1 MCFRLWSPGNESRP
15 PAFREPAPLEGE
27 TVTADIDTRPAGPPS
42 VPDRRAWGVLWLFTA
57 TTFLSAFL
65 LFFIQPMFAKM
76 VLPLLGGA
84 PSVWAVA
91 LLFFQG
97 ALLVGYGYAHLLV
110 RYVPAARTGYVHLVL
125 SALAFLSL
133 PIAIPEGWSE
143 PPISDPYFW
152 QLGLFVA
159 AIGLPF
165 VAVSANAP
173 LIQAWF
179 ARTGQAGS
187 ADPYFLYAASNFGS
201 LLALLGYPFLF
212 EPVFGLKALA
222 TLWAG
227 AFAALVLAL
236 GACFLVVRG
245 RALHQADGSLPAAE
259 PAPSRLRAAPD
270 WTARA
275 GWVGLAFVPSAL
287 LTAFTTHVATDVA
300 SAPLIWVIPLS
311 LYLASFV
318 VVFRERA
325 LIPRPILLTAHAV
338 AVILALLQLAQ
349 TEKETWFYS
358 AGFGVAAFIAVTL
371 VAHRTLYE
379 ARPDASHLTEFYLW
393 MSAGGVLGG
402 VFAALVA
409 PQIFPEVFEY
419 PLLLALSFACR
430 PGALDVRRESP
441 IALSLLVLMA
451 FGAAAAI
458 HWGPQIAAEHEI
470 DFRGWGSTAG
480 IAFLFALVGLLA
492 WRHPP
497 HLLFVAMCLY
507 LVVVMLPS
515 GVHRGNAQRS
525 YFGVY
530 RVVQSSDGEFNV
542 LQHGTTLHG
551 AQRIRDNTGKPV
563 ANVTP
568 ATYYHPHGPMAS
580 AVRLISVLA
589 AQARREAKFGIIGL
603 GTGSMACHASAGET
617 WRFFEIDP
625 VVVSIA
631 NSRKFT
637 FLANCQPDAPIV
649 IGDARLT
656 FEREEDESYDLVI
669 VDAFSSDAIP
679 VHLLTAE
686 ALALYASKV
695 KPEGAVVLHIS
706 NRYLDLEQVLAA
718 TFPAIGGLH
727 ALTIEDMTEEDGYA
741 VTSSTVV
748 VYGKN
753 AAAIERFQVIPG
765 SRPLADTTLKPWT
778 DDFSDLLGPFLAQ
791 YRKHR

>member
-1 MCFRLWSPGNESRP
+1 MTTPTETASASRTS
-15 PAFREPAPLEGE
+15 L
-27 TVTADIDTRPAGPPS
+27 ADRH
-42 VPDRRAWGVLWLFTA
+42 AWGVLALFTA

-65 LFFIQPMFAKM
+65 LFFIQPLFAKM

-97 ALLVGYGYAHLLV
+97 ALLIGYGYAHLLV
-110 RYVPAARTGYVHLVL
+110 RRVPAARTGFVHLAL

-133 PIAIPEGWSE
+133 PIAVPAGWSE

-152 QLGLFVA
+152 QLGLFAV

-173 LIQAWF
+173 LLQAWF
-179 ARTGQAGS
+179 ARTGHTAG

-212 EPVFGLKALA
+212 EPAFGLRALA
-222 TLWAG
+222 GLWTAG
-227 AFAALVLAL
+227 FMALVLAL
-236 GACFLVVRG
+236 ATCFLVVRAA
-245 RALHQADGSLPAAE
+245 RASGATIAGPVPAEVRPGGPASGAE
-259 PAPSRLRAAPD
+259 PDWRARAA
-270 WTARA
+270 WI
-275 GWVGLAFVPSAL
+275 GLAFVPSAL

-311 LYLASFV
+311 LYLATFV

-325 LIPRPILLTAHAV
+325 LIPRPVLLTLHAV

-349 TEKETWFYS
+349 TEKETWFYA
-358 AGFGVAAFIAVTL
+358 AGFGVAAFVTATL

-379 ARPDASHLTEFYLW
+379 ARPDARHLTEFYLW
-393 MSAGGVLGG
+393 MSVGGVLGG

-430 PGALDVRRESP
+430 PGALDIRQESTR
-441 IALSLLVLMA
+441 SLAGLLALVL
-451 FGAAAAI
+451 GVAAAI
-458 HWGPQIAAEHEI
+458 HWGPTLASEYQV

-480 IAFLFALVGLLA
+480 IAAAFALISFAV

-497 HLLFVAMCLY
+497 HMLVVAMSLY
-507 LVVVMLPS
+507 MIVVLLPS

-530 RVVQSSDGEFNV
+530 RVIQSGDGQFNV

-551 AQRIRDNTGKPV
+551 AQRIRDARGNLV
-563 ANVTP
+563 ANIQPV
-568 ATYYHPHGPMAS
+568 TYYHARGPMAS
-580 AVRLISVLA
+580 AVRLTSILA
-589 AQARREAKFGIIGL
+589 AQARTEARFGVIGL
-603 GTGSMACHASAGET
+603 GAGSLACHSSAGEE

-637 FLANCQPDAPIV
+637 FLANCQPDAHIV
-649 IGDARLT
+649 LGDARLT
-656 FEREEDESYDLVI
+656 FAREEDASYDLLI

-686 ALALYASKV
+686 ALELYASKI
-695 KPEGAVVLHIS
+695 KPDGAVVLHIS

-727 ALTIEDMTEEDGYA
+727 ALTIEDQSEDDGYA
-741 VTSSTVV
+741 VTGSTVV
-748 VYGKN
+748 VYGKSWE
-753 AAAIERFQVIPG
+753 AIDRFRIIPG
-765 SRPLADTTLKPWT
+765 ARNLPEPRLKPWT
-778 DDFSDLLGPFLAQ
+778 DDFSDILGPFLAQ
-791 YRKHR
+791 YRKRS

>member
-1 MCFRLWSPGNESRP
+1 MS
-15 PAFREPAPLEGE
+15 
-27 TVTADIDTRPAGPPS
+27 ADIDIQPAGSES
-42 VPDRRAWGVLWLFTA
+42 VSQGRGWRGVLWMFTG

-97 ALLVGYGYAHLLV
+97 ALLVGYAYAHLLV
-110 RYVPAARTGYVHLVL
+110 RFVPAARTGYVHLAVTT
-125 SALAFLSL
+125 LAFLSL
-133 PIAIPEGWSE
+133 PIAIPAGWSE
-143 PPISDPYFW
+143 PPVSEPYFW
-152 QLGLFVA
+152 QLGLFAV

-179 ARTGQAGS
+179 ARTGHRGS

-201 LLALLGYPFLF
+201 LLALLGYPFIF
-212 EPVFGLKALA
+212 EPAFGLKALA
-222 TLWAG
+222 LMWTG
-227 AFAALVLAL
+227 AFVCLVLAL
-236 GACFLVVRG
+236 GVCFVMVRSAAASG
-245 RALHQADGSLPAAE
+245 LGERLQPAGDLSVSQDARRTPDWQA
-259 PAPSRLRAAPD
+259 RAA
-270 WTARA
+270 
-275 GWVGLAFVPSAL
+275 WVGLAFVPSAL

-311 LYLASFV
+311 LYLATFV
-318 VVFRERA
+318 IVFRERA
-325 LIPRPILLTAHAV
+325 LIPRPVLLTVHAV

-358 AGFGVAAFIAVTL
+358 AGFGVAAFFAATL

-379 ARPDASHLTEFYLW
+379 ARPDARHLTEFYLW

-402 VFAALVA
+402 IFAALVA

-441 IALSLLVLMA
+441 RALALLVLLV
-451 FGAAAAI
+451 FGAAAVI
-458 HWGPQIAAEHEI
+458 HWGPALASTYQL
-470 DFRGWGSTAG
+470 DLRGWGSTAG
-480 IAFLFALVGLLA
+480 IAAAFALVALIV

-497 HLLFVAMCLY
+497 HLLFVAMSLY
-507 LVVVMLPS
+507 LVVVLLPS

-530 RVVQSSDGEFNV
+530 RVIQSSDGKFNV

-551 AQRIRDNTGKPV
+551 AQRIRDNSGKPV
-563 ANVTP
+563 ASITP
-568 ATYYHPHGPMAS
+568 ATYYHPYSPMAS
-580 AVRLISVLA
+580 AVRLTSVLA
-589 AQARREAKFGIIGL
+589 ARARTEAKFGIIGL
-603 GTGSMACHASAGET
+603 GAGSLACHSSAGEV

-637 FLANCQPDAPIV
+637 FMANCQPDADIV
-649 IGDARLT
+649 LGDARLT
-656 FEREEDESYDLVI
+656 FAREPDESYDLVI

-686 ALALYASKV
+686 ALQLYASKI
-695 KPEGAVVLHIS
+695 KPDGAVLLHIS

-718 TFPAIGGLH
+718 TFPAIGGLS
-727 ALTIEDMTEEDGYA
+727 AVTIEDQTAEDGYA

-748 VYGKN
+748 VYGKSWQ
-753 AAAIERFQVIPG
+753 AIDQFRGIPG
-765 SRPLADTTLKPWT
+765 ARNLPAPASQKPWT

-791 YRKHR
+791 YRKRF

>member
-1 MCFRLWSPGNESRP
+1 MT
-15 PAFREPAPLEGE
+15 AE
-27 TVTADIDTRPAGPPS
+27 TIDTRPAGPPS
-42 VPDRRAWGVLWLFTA
+42 SPDGRGWGVLWLFIL

-97 ALLVGYGYAHLLV
+97 ALLVGYTYAHLLV
-110 RYVPAARTGYVHLVL
+110 RYVPAARSGYVHLAL

-152 QLGLFVA
+152 QLGLFAV

-179 ARTGQAGS
+179 ARAGQASS

-222 TLWAG
+222 SLWAG
-227 AFAALVLAL
+227 GFAVLVLAL
-236 GACFLVVRG
+236 GACFLVVRTG
-245 RALHQADGSLPAAE
+245 ATRGDSAPVVSGAAAPASPAAE
-259 PAPSRLRAAPD
+259 PDWQSRAA
-270 WTARA
+270 
-275 GWVGLAFVPSAL
+275 WVGLAFVPSAL

-325 LIPRPILLTAHAV
+325 WIPRAVLLTAHAV
-338 AVILALLQLAQ
+338 TVILALLQLAQ

-358 AGFGVAAFIAVTL
+358 AGFGIAAFITVTL

-379 ARPDASHLTEFYLW
+379 ARPAASHLTEFYLW
-393 MSAGGVLGG
+393 MSVGGVLGG
-402 VFAALVA
+402 IFAALVA

-441 IALSLLVLMA
+441 MALALLVLMV
-451 FGAAAAI
+451 FGVAAAI
-458 HWGPQIAAEHEI
+458 HWGPALAQHYEF
-470 DFRGWGSTAG
+470 DFDGWGATAG
-480 IAFLFALVGLLA
+480 IGAIFALGALA
-492 WRHPP
+492 LWRHPP
-497 HLLFVAMCLY
+497 HMLFVAMSLY
-507 LVVVMLPS
+507 LVVVLLPS
-515 GVHRGNAQRS
+515 GVHRGNAERS

-530 RVVQSSDGEFNV
+530 RVVQSWDGQFNV

-551 AQRIRDNTGKPV
+551 AQRIRNASGKPV
-563 ANVTP
+563 ADITP
-568 ATYYHPHGPMAS
+568 TTYYHPHGPMAS
-580 AVRLISVLA
+580 AVRLTSVLA
-589 AQARREAKFGIIGL
+589 AQTRREPKFGVVGL
-603 GTGSMACHASAGET
+603 GTGSMACHASSGET

-631 NSRKFT
+631 NSKRFT
-637 FLANCQPDAPIV
+637 YLANCQPDAAIV
-649 IGDARLT
+649 LGDARLT
-656 FEREEDESYDLVI
+656 LAREPDESYDLLI
-669 VDAFSSDAIP
+669 IDAFSSDAIP
-679 VHLLTAE
+679 IHLMTSE
-686 ALALYASKV
+686 ALQLYASKI
-695 KPEGAVVLHIS
+695 KPDGAVVLHIS
-706 NRYLDLEQVLAA
+706 NRYLDLEEILAA
-718 TFPAIGGLH
+718 TFPTLGMH
-727 ALTIEDMTEEDGYA
+727 ALTIEDQTEEDGYA

-748 VYGKN
+748 VYGKSLE
-753 AAAIERFQVIPG
+753 AIDRFRIIPG
-765 SRPLADTTLKPWT
+765 ARELPKPRLRPWT
-778 DDFSDLLGPFLAQ
+778 DDFSDLLGPFLSQ
-791 YRKHR
+791 YRKRL

>member
-1 MCFRLWSPGNESRP
+1 VSTPTETDDVDAGSVGPLGRP
-15 PAFREPAPLEGE
+15 
-27 TVTADIDTRPAGPPS
+27 
-42 VPDRRAWGVLWLFTA
+42 VPTSAAGVLWLFTA
-57 TTFLSAFL
+57 TTFVSSFL

-97 ALLVGYGYAHLLV
+97 ALLIGYGYAHLLV
-110 RYVPAARTGYVHLVL
+110 RYAPAAQAGYIHLAV

-133 PIAIPEGWSE
+133 PIAIPAGWQA
-143 PPISDPYFW
+143 PPLQDPYVW
-152 QLGLFVA
+152 QLGLFAV

-173 LIQAWF
+173 LLQAWF
-179 ARTGQAGS
+179 ARTGHKDS
-187 ADPYFLYAASNFGS
+187 ADPYFLYAASNVGS

-212 EPVFGLKALA
+212 EPALGLKALA
-222 TLWAG
+222 VWWTAG
-227 AFAALVLAL
+227 FVVLVVAI
-236 GACFLVVRG
+236 GACFLVVRK
-245 RALHQADGSLPAAE
+245 AAVSPTPATVLPAPGAT
-259 PAPSRLRAAPD
+259 AAASRPEPD
-270 WTARA
+270 WRARA

-300 SAPLIWVIPLS
+300 SAPLIWVIPLA
-311 LYLASFV
+311 LYLATFV

-325 LIPRPILLTAHAV
+325 LIPRPVLLTLHAV

-349 TEKETWFYS
+349 TEKETWFYA
-358 AGFGVAAFIAVTL
+358 AGFGVAAFVTATL

-379 ARPDASHLTEFYLW
+379 SRPDARYLTEFYLW
-393 MSAGGVLGG
+393 MSVGGVLGG
-402 VFAALVA
+402 IFAALIA
-409 PQIFPEVFEY
+409 PRIFAEVFEY

-430 PGALDVRRESP
+430 PGALDLRGESVR
-441 IALSLLVLMA
+441 ALAALLALVL
-451 FGAAAAI
+451 GAAALI
-458 HWGPQIAAEHEI
+458 HWGPSLASAYQI

-480 IAFLFALVGLLA
+480 IAALFALAAAAA

-497 HLLFVAMCLY
+497 HMLVAAMALY
-507 LVVVMLPS
+507 MAVVILPS

-530 RVVQSSDGEFNV
+530 RVIQSGDGQFNV

-551 AQRIRDNTGKPV
+551 AQRIRDRRGNLVADIQPV
-563 ANVTP
+563 
-568 ATYYHPHGPMAS
+568 TYYHAYGPMAS
-580 AVRLISVLA
+580 AVRLTSMMA
-589 AQARREAKFGIIGL
+589 AAARREPHFGVVGL
-603 GTGSMACHASAGET
+603 GAGSLACHSSSGET

-631 NSRKFT
+631 NSKKFT
-637 FLANCQPDAPIV
+637 FLANCQPDAHIV
-649 IGDARLT
+649 LGDARLT
-656 FEREEDESYDLVI
+656 LANEPDGLYDLLI

-686 ALALYASKV
+686 ALRLYASKI

-727 ALTIEDMTEEDGYA
+727 ALTIEDQSKDDGYA

-748 VYGKN
+748 VFGKSWQ
-753 AAAIERFQVIPG
+753 AIDRFRIIPG
-765 SRPLADTTLKPWT
+765 ARNLPEPELKPWT
-778 DDFSDLLGPFLAQ
+778 DDFSDVLGPFLSQ
-791 YRKHR
+791 YRKRH